1 MTIDNGKALHKE
13 TNEVNEMNRADNQAN
28 DGALVKMLEEYH
40 GSFGKGKIGTMEEKS
55 DANGSMKSEKSKDE
69 ELAKALKKMLAEP
82 PERSCVQLDSG
93 KVACGT
99 YLGPQVESGNRK
111 PQPEIIFK

>member
-1 MTIDNGKALHKE
+1 MTIDNAKAVHKE
-13 TNEVNEMNRADNQAN
+13 ANEVNNADNHAN

-40 GSFGKGKIGTMEEKS
+40 GSFGKGKSGTIDEKT
-55 DANGSMKSEKSKDE
+55 DANGSMKSAKSNDE
-69 ELAKALKKMLAEP
+69 EVAKALKKMLAE

-99 YLGPQVESGNRK
+99 YLGPQVESGKSK
-111 PQPEIIFK
+111 PILPEIIFK